1 MARQQSSPRSR
12 SMLFIAAALVAAAVT
27 AAFAVQVVRSYQE
40 QSAMQAQRQET
51 VQTVVAIRDLY
62 MGIPITQQDVALRDL
77 MPEMVPPDAAFQSVD
92 EVVGRTPRERILA
105 NELIRTERLARRD
118 AGIGLNAIVTPGKR
132 AMAIEVNTE
141 SGVAGFLQPNNFVD
155 VIVTIKPDEEV
166 DGAKWVTETI
176 LQGIKVLAVDSNLG
190 SNEEQEKEKQNRA
203 RRLKPSVTLEVT
215 LEEAEKL
222 ALSTS
227 RGELHLVLRSDVDIT
242 HIESHG
248 PLVISNIIGLDPKVD
263 TKTATTGR
271 RPGRATKP
279 AETGPADSVE
289 VIQGSERKTEN
300 FDDQGN
306 KIDDKTKRG
315 R

>member
-12 SMLFIAAALVAAAVT
+12 TALYLAAALVAAAIT
-27 AAFAVQVVRSYQE
+27 AAVVAQVVKAYQKQLE
-40 QSAMQAQRQET
+40 NQTARPET
-51 VQTVVAIRDLY
+51 TQTVVAIRDLY
-62 MGIPITQQDVALRDL
+62 MGIPITQEDVSIRELE
-77 MPEMVPPDAAFQSVD
+77 PEMVPLDSAFQSVD

-155 VIVTIKPDEEV
+155 VIVTIRPDDESVE
-166 DGAKWVTETI
+166 AKWVTETI

-190 SNEEQEKEKQNRA
+190 NNEEQEKQSRS
-203 RRLKPSVTLEVT
+203 RRMRPSVTLEVT

-222 ALSTS
+222 ALASS
-227 RGELHLVLRSDVDIT
+227 QGDLHLVLRSDVDIT
-242 HIESHG
+242 QVEDHG
-248 PLVISNIIGLDPKVD
+248 PMVINNIIGLSPTQAPKKTTVRRVQKAPTAQAATAD
-263 TKTATTGR
+263 T
-271 RPGRATKP
+271 
-279 AETGPADSVE
+279 VE
-289 VIQGSERKTEN
+289 VIQGSDRTTER
-300 FDDQGN
+300 FDEQGN
-306 KIDDKTKRG
+306 KIEDKNKRG